1 MLTVAWPVLLQR
13 FRVNPNAQEMES
25 TYIQRN
31 IDATRA
37 AYGLDKLKTEQYKVT
52 DKGEQGALAKEGDTT
67 AQIRLLDP
75 QVVSPTFKQL
85 QQSKQYYTFA
95 DTLAVDKYEIDG
107 VSQDTVIA
115 ARELALAGNDN
126 RNWVNDH
133 TVYTHGYGVVAA
145 YGNKVTADGQ
155 PEFFESGIPT
165 QGKLTESEKYE
176 PRIYFSPNTTE
187 YSIVGAPEGTQA
199 WEFDYP
205 TGSEGAL
212 TTFKATAAP
221 RLATCSPVFSTQSA
235 SAPIRFSSPTV

>member
-1 MLTVAWPVLLQR
+1 M
-13 FRVNPNAQEMES
+13 
-25 TYIQRN
+25 
-31 IDATRA
+31 
-37 AYGLDKLKTEQYKVT
+37 
-52 DKGEQGALAKEGDTT
+52 
-67 AQIRLLDP
+67 
-75 QVVSPTFKQL
+75 

-115 ARELALAGNDN
+115 ARELDLAGNDN

-205 TGSEGAL
+205 TGSKVL
-212 TTFKATAAP
+212 
-221 RLATCSPVFSTQSA
+221 
-235 SAPIRFSSPTV
+235 